1 MRTAAG
7 DDGREEVTGR
17 TVQVLRAPF
26 KSSFCQWDVNI
37 PAGLSKYD
45 KP

>member
-1 MRTAAG
+1 MWTAGG

-17 TVQVLRAPF
+17 TVQVLGAPF

-37 PAGLSKYD
+37 STGLSKYD